1 MPEPVYPH
9 LGWNPAP
16 GSATEIGALHTK
28 LSASATSLG
37 TAHRLIDRLLGESAY
52 WQGEAADAFRDA
64 IDGDLPRYLRNAH
77 RSVSKAAKQLH
88 AWHED
93 LVGYQALARKY
104 EAQAKEHRAAVATAE
119 STHATAATHPDLTAP
134 DPSAA
139 AAASRTLDAATAS
152 VTRARA
158 ALESVRKLARELEET
173 HRAEASRIAKA
184 LNEATDR
191 LAPREP
197 GALSEFVDWMVE
209 DLSDILSGVS
219 AIAGFAGLVLSAVFP
234 PVGLALLIVA
244 TGTSLAALVLH
255 ASDPKI
261 RKSLTGGF
269 TKGEF
274 GSEFWK
280 STVTLTGDAL
290 GAVPGVAAVA
300 QGAKAGCAAARTAS
314 AVPDAA
320 MPAIARAGAREFTG
334 ASKSAMEELR
344 DIDNPLTG
352 WALRHASSGVQQTA
366 KYGLPATGAATA
378 IGGFTSLDENDTYS
392 HTATAVDGA
401 RNIIDDGPS
410 NVAKAAHAWAALRP

>member
-16 GSATEIGALHTK
+16 GSVTEIGALHTK

-88 AWHED
+88 SWHED

-197 GALSEFVDWMVE
+197 GALSKFADWLDENLDDV
-209 DLSDILSGVS
+209 LS
-219 AIAGFAGLVLSAVFP
+219 AIAATAGL
-234 PVGLALLIVA
+234 LALLA
-244 TGTSLAALVLH
+244 TGPISVPVLLFVAAGASLGAFALHVQ
-255 ASDPKI
+255 DPKI
-261 RKSLTGGF
+261 QKSLSDAVTNRKF
-269 TKGEF
+269 DA
-274 GSEFWK
+274 EFWD
-280 STVTLTGDAL
+280 STVTLASDLVGI
-290 GAVPGVAAVA
+290 VPGVAAVA
-300 QGAKAGCAAARTAS
+300 HGARGATTAAQAAASVADPSFLTVARSGVQGFGSGSATA
-314 AVPDAA
+314 
-320 MPAIARAGAREFTG
+320 M
-334 ASKSAMEELR
+334 R
-344 DIDNPLTG
+344 DMKEVQNPLTE
-352 WALRHASSGVQQTA
+352 WALRSASPSVRTTVD
-366 KYGLPATGAATA
+366 YGLPSAGVATSVGDLTPLDSDDHYEAT
-378 IGGFTSLDENDTYS
+378 T
-392 HTATAVDGA
+392 TAVDGT
-401 RNIIDDGPS
+401 RTVVDDVP
-410 NVAKAAHAWAALRP
+410 NNAAKVVHAWSTFTP